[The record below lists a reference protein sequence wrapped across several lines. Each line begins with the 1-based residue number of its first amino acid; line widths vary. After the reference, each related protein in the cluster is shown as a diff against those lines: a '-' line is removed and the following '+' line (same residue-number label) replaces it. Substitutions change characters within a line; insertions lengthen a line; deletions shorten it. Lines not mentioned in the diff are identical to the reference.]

1 MPLTSIH
8 EVVPA
13 SRLEKVHYAIRDLV
27 VLADELSRQGRKILP
42 LNIGDPPIFD
52 FPAPPHMIEA
62 VAAAMRD
69 GYNGYAPSL
78 GADAAL
84 DSIRR
89 DAERKGIANI
99 QSVFVTQGTGEGV
112 DICLSA
118 LLNPGDSVLVPR
130 PDYPLYTA
138 VLAKLEA
145 PAKPYDLDE
154 SNGWE
159 PDLDQLAASVDQSTR
174 AIVVINPNNPTG
186 AVYSRRTLEA
196 IAEIARRNNLVILC
210 DEIYDKLILDSD
222 VQHIA
227 MASLAPD
234 VPVVTLGGLSKNYL
248 VPGWRIGWGIVSGDP
263 AQVRNYCEGVYKLLR
278 ARLSASYPM
287 QCAIPPALDGP
298 QDHLQVATAKMRAR
312 RDLLVEWANATPHVS
327 CVPPRAAFYGFPK
340 LEIPDDDLTFVKG
353 LLTEKS
359 VLLVHGGGFGQKPG
373 TRHVRVVYLPQERVL
388 KQAFAA
394 IGEYMREKYP
404 S

>member
-13 SRLEKVHYAIRDLV
+13 SRLENVHYAIRDLV
-27 VLADELSRQGRKILP
+27 VLADELTRQGRKILP
-42 LNIGDPPIFD
+42 LNIGDPPLFD
-52 FPAPPHMIEA
+52 FPTPPHMVEA
-62 VAAAMRD
+62 VNKAMRD
-69 GYNGYAPSL
+69 GYNGYAPSV
-78 GADAAL
+78 GTDVAL

-89 DAERKGIANI
+89 DAERKGIRNI

-112 DICLSA
+112 DVCLSA

-145 PAKPYDLDE
+145 PARPYDLNE

-159 PDLDQLAASVDQSTR
+159 PDVDQLAASVDKTTR

-196 IAEIARRNNLVILC
+196 IAEVARRNNLVILS
-210 DEIYDKLILDSD
+210 DEIYDKLILDSG
-222 VQHIA
+222 VQHIP
-227 MASLAPD
+227 MATVAPD

-248 VPGWRIGWGIVSGDP
+248 VPGWRIGWGVLTGEP
-263 AQVRNYCEGVYKLLR
+263 ASVRNYCEGIYKLLR

-287 QCAIPPALDGP
+287 QFAISAALDGP
-298 QDHLQVATAKMRAR
+298 QDHLQVTTSKMRAR
-312 RDLLVEWANATPHVS
+312 RDLLMEWASTTPNVS
-327 CVPPRAAFYGFPK
+327 CVAPRAAFYGFPK
-340 LEIPDDDLTFVKG
+340 LEIPEDDLSFVKG
-353 LLTEKS
+353 VLTEKN
-359 VLLVHGGGFGQKPG
+359 VLLVHGGGFGQKSG
-373 TRHVRVVYLPQERVL
+373 TRHVRVVYLAQEQVL
-388 KQAFAA
+388 SQAFAG
-394 IGEYMREKYP
+394 ITEYIREKY